1 MRRPPASAE
10 RSGRTGTVTLVG
22 WTNVG
27 KSTLFNRLVGD
38 KISAVADVAQT
49 TRNRI
54 TGVLNVEGRGQ
65 IVFIDTPGLHRPRYR
80 MNREMVRQAQASVH
94 GVDLVLLMIDAQR
107 GIGPGDRDAA
117 ELLRRAGVN
126 RLMVLNK
133 VDRVQPKSKLL
144 PLMQSAVEEWGFPEV
159 VPVSALTGD
168 GCELL
173 VQRVL
178 ARLPEGPPLFPDD
191 YLTDQSERKLV
202 AERIREKLL
211 ALMSDELPHATA
223 VLTEAWRERPDGLVE
238 IEATIFVDRESQ
250 KQIVIGR
257 GGRLLKQVGT
267 EARLEIER
275 FLNRRV
281 FVRLWVK
288 VRKNWR
294 DDERTLR
301 ELGLRD

>member
-1 MRRPPASAE
+1 MTLPPAPLARPE
-10 RSGRTGTVTLVG
+10 RAGTAALVG

-27 KSTLFNRLVGD
+27 KSTLLNRLVGD
-38 KISAVADVAQT
+38 KIAAVADVAQT

-54 TGVLNVEGRGQ
+54 TGVRNVARRGQ
-65 IVFIDTPGLHRPRYR
+65 IAFVDTPGLHRPRHK
-80 MNREMVRQAQASVH
+80 MNREMVRQTQQSVH
-94 GVDLVLLMIDAQR
+94 GVDLVLLVIDAQR

-117 ELLRRAGVN
+117 ELLRRADVN

-133 VDRVQPKSKLL
+133 IDRVQPKSKLL
-144 PLMQSAVEEWGFPEV
+144 PLMQSAVEEWAFPEV

-168 GCELL
+168 GCDLL
-173 VQRVL
+173 VDRVL
-178 ARLPEGPPLFPDD
+178 TRLPEGPPLFPED
-191 YLTDQSERKLV
+191 YLTDQTERRLA

-211 ALMSDELPHATA
+211 ALTSHELPHATA

-257 GGRLLKQVGT
+257 GGQLLKQVGT
-267 EARLEIER
+267 EARQELER

-281 FVRLWVK
+281 YVRLWVK

-294 DDERTLR
+294 DDDRTLR
-301 ELGLRD
+301 ELGLGN